1 MMLERGE
8 KSLNSWQENI
18 SGTRQEL
25 IYTQMWSTSF
35 LIIYLESGLISMC
48 VCVRMYVNT
57 HSRDKS
63 SNGLFM
69 CWNAG
74 QLGIVGFDWKDS
86 QYINAS
92 LFLPFIRM
100 FYNPND

>member
-1 MMLERGE
+1 
-8 KSLNSWQENI
+8 
-18 SGTRQEL
+18 
-25 IYTQMWSTSF
+25 
-35 LIIYLESGLISMC
+35 
-48 VCVRMYVNT
+48 MYVNT
-57 HSRDKS
+57 RSCDKS